1 MNKGTFLV
9 FIVFVCI
16 FLIVTVSF
24 QFFKGKEKDDFSVQ
38 DNIIIFDEVSDG
50 NTSFFDVYQL
60 NESFGQTAYGLA
72 SADFNDDGL
81 LDFAVSYAT
90 SPFTHSTISLFY
102 NLGALTFEQVDL
114 FSFNYTHINDLD
126 AGDFTGDGYIDLVFS
141 FNEYRWFDDVSYNMN
156 GTLVLARN
164 NGANDFSNLS
174 VISQWTS
181 EDYLDLDRNI
191 NLQMTSADYN
201 HDGLLDLAVGGNS
214 GTVELLVN
222 QGNGSFYNARVI
234 DDFGWYSWGLTTM
247 DTSDGYTDFIV
258 AAAVNNST
266 GMHSGFLYHIP
277 STKSLDCFDSSN
289 ISIIGNISSGSGTG
303 SLRFVDIDNDGYK
316 ELIMGVGSQLLVYKH
331 EDGWYYLIS
340 RYSLPGTKEG
350 YADDLSMGG
359 MTIGDFN
366 NDGNMDFITGGVQ
379 GNIRLFLNN
388 DQEH

>member
-1 MNKGTFLV
+1 MVKIALLVMAILVCLFLFVAV
-9 FIVFVCI
+9 FHQFNEEEPDSSVFQGN
-16 FLIVTVSF
+16 IVTF
-24 QFFKGKEKDDFSVQ
+24 EKV
-38 DNIIIFDEVSDG
+38 DG
-50 NTSFFDVYQL
+50 VNLSFFDVYQL
-60 NESFGQTAYGLA
+60 NESLGQTAHGLV
-72 SADFNDDGL
+72 SADFNKNGL
-81 LDFAVSYAT
+81 LDFAVSYGT

-102 NLGALTFEQVDL
+102 NLGELTFEQVDL

-141 FNEYRWFDDVSYNMN
+141 FNEYHWFDDVSYNMN

-247 DTSDGYTDFIV
+247 DTSDGYRDLIV

>member
-16 FLIVTVSF
+16 FLIVAVSF
-24 QFFKGKEKDDFSVQ
+24 QFFRGKEEDDFAVQ
-38 DNIIIFDEVSDG
+38 DNILIFDEVSG
-50 NTSFFDVYQL
+50 SNTSFFDVYQL
-60 NESFGQTAYGLA
+60 NKSFGQTARGLV

-81 LDFAVSYAT
+81 LDFVVSYAT

-164 NGANDFSNLS
+164 NGCNDFLNLS

-181 EDYLDLDRNI
+181 EDYLDLERNI
-191 NLQMTSADYN
+191 NLQMTSADYT
-201 HDGLLDLAVGGNS
+201 HDGLLDLTVGGNS

-222 QGNGSFYNARVI
+222 QGNGSFYNAGVI

-247 DTSDGYTDFIV
+247 DTSDDYRDLIV

-277 STKSLDCFDSSN
+277 STESLDYFDSSN

-303 SLRFVDIDNDGYK
+303 CLRFVDIDNDGYK
-316 ELIMGVGSQLLVYKH
+316 ELIMGIGSQLLVYKQ
-331 EDGWYYLIS
+331 ENDWYSLIS
-340 RYSLPGTKEG
+340 RYILPGTKEG
-350 YADDLSMGG
+350 FADDLSRGG
-359 MTIGDFN
+359 MTVGDFN
-366 NDGNMDFITGGVQ
+366 NNGYDDFITGGVQ

-388 DQEH
+388 HQEH